1 MLKNITL
8 NDLINELQKL
18 QEKHGN
24 DEVLSIGSCCGLVNG
39 MRSPYSIRFADDS
52 EYVPAYKNDIIR

>member
-24 DEVLSIGSCCGLVNG
+24 DEILSIGSCCGRING
-39 MRSPYSIRFADDS
+39 MSSPHSIRFADGS
-52 EYVPAYKNDIIR
+52 EYIPAYKNDIAE